1 MAKYKVVKVFKD
13 VHTKET
19 YKLDQEVDLTKE
31 RVEEIEKNLEASGG
45 GFLVPIETDDKQEKN
60 QRNHLKRKVSHS
72 ASLFIFE
79 RRQS

>member
-45 GFLVPIETDDKQEKN
+45 GFLVPIETDDKQEK
-60 QRNHLKRKVSHS
+60 KSTKSS
-72 ASLFIFE
+72 KKKG
-79 RRQS
+79 

>member
-31 RVEEIEKNLEASGG
+31 RFEEIEKNLEASGG
-45 GFLVPIETDDKQEKN
+45 GFLVPIETDDKQEKK
-60 QRNHLKRKVSHS
+60 LTKSSKKKG
-72 ASLFIFE
+72 
-79 RRQS
+79 

>member
-31 RVEEIEKNLEASGG
+31 RFEEIEKNLEASGG
-45 GFLVPIETDDKQEKN
+45 GFLVPIETDDKQEK
-60 QRNHLKRKVSHS
+60 KSTKSS
-72 ASLFIFE
+72 KKKG
-79 RRQS
+79 

>member
-31 RVEEIEKNLEASGG
+31 RVEEIEKNLEVSGG
-45 GFLVPIETDDKQEKN
+45 GFLVPIETDDKQEK
-60 QRNHLKRKVSHS
+60 KSTKSS
-72 ASLFIFE
+72 KKKG
-79 RRQS
+79 

>member
-31 RVEEIEKNLEASGG
+31 RFKEIEKNLEASGG
-45 GFLVPIETDDKQEKN
+45 GFLVPIETEDKQEK
-60 QRNHLKRKVSHS
+60 KS
-72 ASLFIFE
+72 AKS
-79 RRQS
+79 SKKKG

>member
-31 RVEEIEKNLEASGG
+31 RFEEIEKNLEASGG
-45 GFLVPIETDDKQEKN
+45 GFLVPIETDDKQK
-60 QRNHLKRKVSHS
+60 KKSTKS
-72 ASLFIFE
+72 SKKKG
-79 RRQS
+79 

>member
-45 GFLVPIETDDKQEKN
+45 GFLVPIETDDKQEK
-60 QRNHLKRKVSHS
+60 KPTKSS
-72 ASLFIFE
+72 KKKG
-79 RRQS
+79 

>member
-31 RVEEIEKNLEASGG
+31 RFEEIEKNLEASGG
-45 GFLVPIETDDKQEKN
+45 GFLVPIETEDKQEK
-60 QRNHLKRKVSHS
+60 KSTKSS
-72 ASLFIFE
+72 KKKG
-79 RRQS
+79 

>member
-31 RVEEIEKNLEASGG
+31 RFGEIEKNLEASGG
-45 GFLVPIETDDKQEKN
+45 GFLVPIETDDKQEK
-60 QRNHLKRKVSHS
+60 KSTKSS
-72 ASLFIFE
+72 KKKG
-79 RRQS
+79 